1 MFAPVNPAGRPAA
14 RRFLVQLT
22 AGGGVNLPAP
32 NALRD
37 MTDHADPT
45 IPEDALDELVF
56 ELLGVGAVLSQ
67 IVSHMIR
74 SEAEGRTAPDA
85 APIPEVAHTV
95 LRDVLSEL
103 RKRHSSRDL
112 RIASAIVGEATEA
125 ICDGL
130 FLVNPDL
137 N

>member
-1 MFAPVNPAGRPAA
+1 
-14 RRFLVQLT
+14 
-22 AGGGVNLPAP
+22 
-32 NALRD
+32 
-37 MTDHADPT
+37 MTEQADPT
-45 IPEDALDELVF
+45 IADDPLDKLVF

-74 SEAEGRTAPDA
+74 SEAGGRSVPDA
-85 APIPEVAHTV
+85 APIPDVAHAV
-95 LRDVLSEL
+95 LRDVLGDL
-103 RKRHSSRDL
+103 RRHSARDL
-112 RIASAIVGEATEA
+112 TIASAIVGEATEA